1 MRKTL
6 LFLFLGCLLI
16 PGWQA
21 FAQDKQVSGVVTAD
35 DGSVLPG
42 VNITLKGTTRG
53 ITTDIDGKY
62 SISAPSSGTLV
73 YSFVGYLSQSIVV
86 GSKSTINVTLAAD
99 AQQLGE
105 VVVTALGISRERKS
119 LGYST
124 ATISNTS
131 ITEARNTSP
140 LDALNARVPGLSVN
154 TASGAPGA
162 STVLNIR
169 GFNSVTGNNQ
179 PLFVIDGVPM
189 NNRGNTSSSNAQ
201 NTNDDFNRSMDFG
214 NQMNDINPNEI
225 ESITVLKGISASA
238 LYGSR
243 AANGAILITTKRGK
257 SGKTQVDISS
267 SFARSQVLRVPHLQ
281 NNYGQGWS
289 GLFDRIENGSWGP
302 RLDGK
307 NRLWGNVVDNSQ
319 MLKPF
324 SAQEDNLKDFFD
336 KGYEW
341 NNSIAVSG
349 GTETANYRVAY
360 SNATADGVVP
370 TNADSYKRNTLSLNG
385 GLKLDKF
392 SVNSNINYVHK
403 NQKAVATGQ
412 GDDAGGGKVLWQEMI
427 QIPRD
432 HSIVDSKALLDP
444 NSPYYKFMTLD
455 NYFTPYAQN
464 PYWTLYNQ
472 GNNYSEDR
480 IFGNIEFGYQILKNL
495 DIKYRVGGDYSDA
508 FQKDWGNVGKI
519 TDGTPNSTANDVFG
533 SVSELAKQNRQFNS
547 DLLLNFKH
555 NFGSRFDV
563 QAFFGHNLNER
574 TGQTN
579 FAKVTNLDL
588 PGFYNLSNS
597 SVTPATFTTTT
608 KRRLVGIYGQ
618 ATFGFDN
625 WLYLTVGARNDWTS
639 TLPKGKNSYFYPS
652 ASISAVLSDIF
663 KLPAEIPFVKVR
675 FAAASAGNDADP
687 YQVYSVYVPGSVRA
701 GGFGNINFPF
711 GGLNAYE
718 VSNNLGNQN
727 LKPEIST
734 EYEGG
739 LELGFFGRR
748 IGLDLSYYNKLTKNQ
763 IISLAL
769 EPATGATTQTV
780 NLGSVRNKGVEL
792 ALNLIPVRTEKF
804 EWGVTVNYNKI
815 WNEVESL
822 GLEGGSGNILLNDS
836 YNVKLRAVV
845 GKPLGAIYSPDAQ
858 RDPNGNIIVN
868 ETTGLPLVSSE
879 ETYRGSINPNYTLGL
894 STYLDY
900 KGFKFSAN
908 GDYRNGGVFYSYT
921 ARLNYFN
928 GNAYMSQY
936 NDREP
941 FVVPGSVI
949 KTGDN
954 TYVTNTVPVSRAD
967 VFTYYGGAT
976 SANEYNHVLPK
987 TFFKLRNVS
996 LTYAVPKKALEKLP
1010 VRGASVGVFG
1020 RNLVLWTPKGNHV
1033 VDPEANTFGTS
1044 LKNLYGEF
1052 AAGPSTATYGVQLNL
1067 SF

>member
-1 MRKTL
+1 MRKSL
-6 LFLFLGCLLI
+6 LFLILGCLLI

-21 FAQDKQVSGVVTAD
+21 FAQDRQVSGVVTAD
-35 DGSVLPG
+35 DGSTLPG

-53 ITTDIDGKY
+53 ITTDTDGKY
-62 SISAPSSGTLV
+62 SITVPSSGTLV
-73 YSFVGYLSQSIVV
+73 FSFVGYLSQSIPV
-86 GSKSTINVTLAAD
+86 GSKSTINVTLVSD
-99 AQQLGE
+99 TQQLGE

-154 TASGAPGA
+154 TSSGAPGA

-179 PLFVIDGVPM
+179 PLYVIDGVPM
-189 NNRGNTSSSNAQ
+189 NNRGNTSSTNAA
-201 NTNDDFNRSMDFG
+201 NANDDFNRSMDFG

-257 SGKTQVDISS
+257 SGKTSVDFSS
-267 SFARSQVLRVPHLQ
+267 SFAQSQVLRVPHLQ
-281 NNYGQGWS
+281 NTYGQGWS

-302 RLDGK
+302 KLDGK
-307 NRLWGNVVDNSQ
+307 TRLWGNVVDNSQ
-319 MLKPF
+319 MLKSF
-324 SAQEDNLKDFFD
+324 SAQEDNIKDFFD

-360 SNATADGVVP
+360 SNAMANGVVP

-392 SVNSNINYVHK
+392 SVNSNLNYVHK

-412 GDDAGGGKVLWQEMI
+412 GDDAGGGKVVWQELI

-432 HSIVDSKALLDP
+432 HSIVDSKALLNPDDP
-444 NSPYYKFMTLD
+444 FYKFMTLD

-472 GNNYSEDR
+472 GNNYDEDR
-480 IFGNIEFGYQILKNL
+480 IFGNIEFGYQLFKSL
-495 DIKYRVGGDYSDA
+495 GVQWRVGGDYSDA
-508 FQKDWGNVGKI
+508 FQKDWGNVGRI
-519 TDGTPNSTANDVFG
+519 TPGTPNSTANNVFG
-533 SVSELAKQNRQFNS
+533 SVSQISRGNRQFNS
-547 DLLLNFKH
+547 DLIFNFKH

-563 QAFFGHNLNER
+563 QAFLGHNINER
-574 TGQTN
+574 TALTN

-597 SVTPATFTTTT
+597 SVTPTTFATTS
-608 KRRLVGIYGQ
+608 KRRLVGVYGS
-618 ATFGFDN
+618 ATFGFDS
-625 WLYLTVGARNDWTS
+625 WLYLTVGARNDWSS
-639 TLPKGKNSYFYPS
+639 TLPAGRNSYFYPS
-652 ASISAVLSDIF
+652 ASISAVLSEAF

-687 YQVYSVYVPGSVRA
+687 YQVYSVYVPGTTRA

-711 GGLNAYE
+711 GGVNAYE
-718 VSNNLGNQN
+718 VSNNPGNQA
-727 LKPEIST
+727 LKPEISN

-748 IGLDLSYYNKLTKNQ
+748 VGVDLSYYDKLTKNQ
-763 IISLAL
+763 IISLNL
-769 EPATGATTQTV
+769 EPATGATAQTV
-780 NLGSVRNKGVEL
+780 NLGSVRNKGIEL
-792 ALNLIPVRTEKF
+792 ALNLIPVRTEDF
-804 EWGVTVNYNKI
+804 EWGLTFNYNKI
-815 WNEVESL
+815 NNKVESL
-822 GLEGGSGNILLNDS
+822 GLEGGSGNILLNSS
-836 YNVKLRAVV
+836 YNVNLRAKV
-845 GKPLGAIYSPDAQ
+845 GLPLGAIFSPDVQ
-858 RDPNGNIIVN
+858 RDPQGRTIVN
-868 ETTGLPLVSSE
+868 PENGLPLVSSE

-894 STYLDY
+894 STYLTY
-900 KGFKFSAN
+900 KGFRLSAN
-908 GDYRNGGVFYSYT
+908 GDYRNGGVMYSYT

-928 GNAYMSQY
+928 GNAYNTQY

-941 FVVPGSVI
+941 WVVPNSVV
-949 KTGDN
+949 KQGD
-954 TYVTNTVPVSRAD
+954 TYVTNTTPVSRTD
-967 VFTYYGGAT
+967 VYTYYGGST
-976 SANEYNHVLPK
+976 SPNEYNHVLPK

-996 LTYAVPKKALEKLP
+996 LTYSVPKSFLAKMP
-1010 VRGASVGVFG
+1010 IRVASVGVFG
-1020 RNLVLWTPKGNHV
+1020 RNLILWTPKGNHF

-1052 AAGPSTATYGVQLNL
+1052 AAGPSTATYGAQLNL

>member
-1 MRKTL
+1 MRKFL
-6 LFLFLGCLLI
+6 LYLILGCLLI

-21 FAQDKQVSGVVTAD
+21 YAQDKQVSGVITAD

-42 VNITLKGTTRG
+42 VNVSLKGTTRG
-53 ITTDIDGKY
+53 ITSDVDGKY
-62 SISAPSSGTLV
+62 SISVPSSGTLV
-73 YSFVGYLSQSIVV
+73 FSFVGYITQSVAI
-86 GSKSTINVTLAAD
+86 GSKTTINVTLVSD
-99 AQQLGE
+99 TQQLGE

-124 ATISNTS
+124 ATIASTS

-189 NNRGNTSSSNAQ
+189 NNRGNTSSTNAQ
-201 NTNDDFNRSMDFG
+201 NSNDDFNRSMDFG
-214 NQMNDINPNEI
+214 NQMNDVNPNEI

-257 SGKTQVDISS
+257 SGKTQVDVSS
-267 SFARSQVLRVPHLQ
+267 SFAQSTILRVPHLQ
-281 NNYGQGWS
+281 NTYGQGWS

-302 RLDGK
+302 KLDGQP
-307 NRLWGNVVDNSQ
+307 RLWGNVVDNSQ

-324 SAQEDNLKDFFD
+324 SAQEDNIKDFFD

-444 NSPYYKFMTLD
+444 NSPFYKFMTLD

-472 GNNYSEDR
+472 GNNYDEDR
-480 IFGNIEFGYQILKNL
+480 IFGNIEFGYQVFPSLGVKW
-495 DIKYRVGGDYSDA
+495 RVGGDYSDA
-508 FQKDWGNVGKI
+508 FQKDWGNVGRI

-533 SVSELAKQNRQFNS
+533 SVSQLARGNRQFNS
-547 DLLLNFKH
+547 DLIFDFKH
-555 NFGSRFDV
+555 NFGSRFDI
-563 QAFFGHNLNER
+563 QAFLGHNINER
-574 TGQTN
+574 TAQTN

-588 PGFYNLSNS
+588 PGFYSLSNS
-597 SVTPATFTTTT
+597 SVTPQTFATTS
-608 KRRLVGIYGQ
+608 KRRLVGVFGS
-618 ATFGFDN
+618 ATFGFDS
-625 WLYLTVGARNDWTS
+625 WLYLTVGARNDWSS
-639 TLPKGKNSYFYPS
+639 TLPKGRNSYFYPS
-652 ASISAVLSDIF
+652 ASISAVLSEVF
-663 KLPAEIPFVKVR
+663 KLPAQIPFVKVR

-687 YQVYSVYVPGSVRA
+687 YQIYSVYVPGTVRA

-711 GGLNAYE
+711 GNVNAYE
-718 VSNNLGNQN
+718 VSNNPGNLA
-727 LKPEIST
+727 LKPEISQ

-748 IGLDLSYYNKLTKNQ
+748 VGLDLSYYNKLTKNQ
-763 IISLAL
+763 IISLNL
-769 EPATGATTQTV
+769 EPATGATAQTV

-792 ALNLIPVRTEKF
+792 ALNLIPVRTEKV
-804 EWGVTVNYNKI
+804 EWGLTFNYNKI

-822 GLEGGSGNILLNDS
+822 GLEGGSGNILLNSS

-868 ETTGLPLVSSE
+868 PENGVPLVSSE

-894 STYLDY
+894 STYVSY

-928 GNAYMSQY
+928 GNAYNSQY

-941 FVVPGSVI
+941 FVVPGSVV
-949 KTGDN
+949 KQGES
-954 TYVTNTVPVSRAD
+954 YVTNTTPVSRAD
-967 VFTYYGGAT
+967 VFTYYGGST
-976 SANEYNHVLPK
+976 SANEYNHVVSK

-996 LTYAVPKKALEKLP
+996 LNYTVPKSALAKLP
-1010 VRGASVGVFG
+1010 VRGASVGIFG
-1020 RNLVLWTPKGNHV
+1020 RNLVLWTPKSNHY